1 MPTHV
6 RTVKNEVK
14 DFIDPDHLG
23 LRKKEW
29 NGSVSVPK
37 DMAAE
42 ESHERKL
49 IKVLSSINLD

>member
-1 MPTHV
+1 M
-6 RTVKNEVK
+6 RNNVK
-14 DFIDPDHLG
+14 DFIDPDYLG

-37 DMAAE
+37 DMSIE

-49 IKVLSSINLD
+49 IKVSLSVNSD